1 MDLNLTIL
9 RYGGRNNLVYSELT
23 IKEKENFK
31 KVCNKLLS
39 TCLICKQK
47 EDTKGDYYFVEGHLD
62 AINSY
67 FEPLGFE
74 VELNKTIK
82 AAQLINKFGINKY
95 NLKLIESITL
105 LILRIL
111 YSEKMQELSLSQNV
125 IVEIEELQ
133 SRFIALGFKDRL
145 MDKTLLRQSL
155 STLKKFNIIDTL
167 DRDMTLSESR
177 ILVYPTILMVVR
189 SENID
194 AVYEKLNNYKRKGV
208 DEGEEINRN

>member
-1 MDLNLTIL
+1 MEYN
-9 RYGGRNNLVYSELT
+9 ELS

-47 EDTKGDYYFVEGHLD
+47 EDTKSDYYFLESHLD
-62 AINSY
+62 VINNY

-74 VELNKTIK
+74 VEINKTIK
-82 AAQLINKFGINKY
+82 AAQLINKFGTNKY
-95 NLKLIESITL
+95 NFKLIESITL

-125 IVEIEELQ
+125 IVETEELQ

-155 STLKKFNIIDTL
+155 KTLKKYNIIDTL
-167 DRDMTLSESR
+167 DKDMTLSDSR
-177 ILVYPTILMVVR
+177 IVVYPTIIMVLR
-189 SENID
+189 SENINLI
-194 AVYEKLNNYKRKGV
+194 YEKLNTYKRKGV
-208 DEGEEINRN
+208 EESEEINRD

>member
-1 MDLNLTIL
+1 M
-9 RYGGRNNLVYSELT
+9 VYSELT

-47 EDTKGDYYFVEGHLD
+47 EDTRGDYYFVEGHLE

-67 FEPLGFE
+67 FKPLGFE

-82 AAQLINKFGINKY
+82 SAQLINKFGINKY
-95 NLKLIESITL
+95 NFKLIESITL

-194 AVYEKLNNYKRKGV
+194 AVYEKLNNYNRKGV
-208 DEGEEINRN
+208 DEGEKINRN

>member
-1 MDLNLTIL
+1 MIYN
-9 RYGGRNNLVYSELT
+9 ELT

-31 KVCNKLLS
+31 RICNKLLS

-47 EDTKGDYYFVEGHLD
+47 EDTKRDYYFIEGHLD
-62 AINSY
+62 VINSY

-82 AAQLINKFGINKY
+82 VAQLTNKFGTNKY
-95 NLKLIESITL
+95 NFKLIESITL

-125 IVEIEELQ
+125 IVEIEEVQ
-133 SRFIALGFKDRL
+133 SRFIALGFKDKL

-155 STLKKFNIIDTL
+155 STLRRFNIIDTL
-167 DRDMTLSESR
+167 DRDVTLSNSR
-177 ILVYPTILMVVR
+177 IVVYPTIIMVVR

-194 AVYEKLNNYKRKGV
+194 LVYEKLNTYKRKGV
-208 DEGEEINRN
+208 NEDEEINRN